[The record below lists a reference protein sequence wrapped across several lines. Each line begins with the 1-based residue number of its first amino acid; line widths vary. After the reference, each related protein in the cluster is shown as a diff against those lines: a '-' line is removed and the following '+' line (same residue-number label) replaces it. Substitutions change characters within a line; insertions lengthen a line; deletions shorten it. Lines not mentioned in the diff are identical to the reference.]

1 MVFGRL
7 WKAVSVGM
15 MLGGMLLLAAC
26 PGDLENAQDSATKED
41 KKVENKQTKDE
52 CLDECQA
59 TAEKQEAECVAKLTD
74 EEKKQTSGYDS
85 PVLAC
90 KNDAMGDLMG
100 CQVECAAKARKK

>member
-7 WKAVSVGM
+7 LKAASMGM

-26 PGDLENAQDSATKED
+26 PGDLENAQDSATNED
-41 KKVENKQTKDE
+41 KVENKQTKEE
-52 CLDECQA
+52 CTDECQA
-59 TAEKQEAECVAKLTD
+59 TADKQEADCAAKLTD
-74 EEKKQTSGYDS
+74 EEKQQTSGYDS